1 MVGKPAWRRLSG
13 LVHVSPGEER
23 PPTWADR
30 ANYVWGRSGKQWR
43 TNRVPGYPRVTHPE
57 KLRLLPGSAMGV
69 FSTLHASDRRMQ

>member
-30 ANYVWGRSGKQWR
+30 ANYVW
-43 TNRVPGYPRVTHPE
+43 E
-57 KLRLLPGSAMGV
+57 KERQAVAHEPSAWLP
-69 FSTLHASDRRMQ
+69 TE